1 MVDDSCWYGGGISE
15 NEKMVGVE
23 IQTLIHGAWRAGA
36 RRSLE
41 SMDVAFRRAQKGT
54 IEVSMLGGSR
64 GYNLCLDGL
73 IHLGDLLTRVLTTY

>member
-41 SMDVAFRRAQKGT
+41 SMD
-54 IEVSMLGGSR
+54 
-64 GYNLCLDGL
+64 GL
-73 IHLGDLLTRVLTTY
+73 IKHLMGQMLKKNLANVGSATDSLLHRLGQN